1 MLDADKI
8 LERMEEISDI
18 RINAL
23 QVIACVR
30 VLVEEINRELEALKP
45 KTAESFLEE

>member
-8 LERMEEISDI
+8 LERMAELNSDYH
-18 RINAL
+18 L
-23 QVIACVR
+23 SQLKTCVR

>member
-8 LERMEEISDI
+8 LERMNEINS
-18 RINAL
+18 
-23 QVIACVR
+23 VR
-30 VLVEEINRELEALKP
+30 QSRTASLIQALVEEINRELEALKP